1 MTKKEALIMF
11 KEMVAD
17 HGNPSD
23 NVSIRCAWNDY
34 VDSLYRRGM
43 VSEKQ
48 AMNWTNPFCK

>member
-1 MTKKEALIMF
+1 MF

-23 NVSIRCAWNDY
+23 NVSIRSAWNDY
-34 VDSLYRRGM
+34 VDYLQKDGKIT
-43 VSEKQ
+43 EKQ